1 MSVALGE
8 SMRISVYVKQREAR
22 HVAFRT
28 DMGGTGYANGYAYFN
43 LTTGAVASISGSITA
58 ATIEAIG
65 SAGWYRITATA
76 AGNLT
81 VSGANWG
88 ILLCN
93 PAGQAFYQGD
103 NASGIYVWGAQLH
116 NAAADSTYL
125 STESG
130 VAEYR
135 GMNGRRVLNMDAA
148 RYMVSSGTVAE
159 AAGTIFLVFRPHS
172 LAHTDYHTQLIYDS
186 NSNYR
191 INYNTNDLSAVDWTT
206 GGAGDTLLLTD
217 QVVAGANI
225 FEFWYDASSGNARIN
240 GATTITDSS
249 VSAANTLDAVNIGWN
264 RSTLFCAADFCE
276 IMIFDRA
283 LTSTERGAIYNYLY
297 AKWIAQEIQA
307 LIPIYLF
314 EAWFGGT
321 ALRYWSGDGDLV
333 WDGETW
339 LGNGVFMGL
348 SSLRENEQLEADG
361 LDVILAGV
369 PAEIVS
375 LVLTYAQHNAAG
387 KVYLGFMQPGRAV
400 IDDPIVL
407 FSGTLDVPKISDG
420 PTQLTISLT
429 YESTL
434 ILLKEAKDL
443 RYTDAQQKQ
452 MFPGDKGFEFVEQID
467 QWSAYWGKTKA
478 QIEAEKKQKKKKK
491 SSK

>member
-1 MSVALGE
+1 
-8 SMRISVYVKQREAR
+8 
-22 HVAFRT
+22 
-28 DMGGTGYANGYAYFN
+28 
-43 LTTGAVASISGSITA
+43 
-58 ATIEAIG
+58 
-65 SAGWYRITATA
+65 
-76 AGNLT
+76 
-81 VSGANWG
+81 
-88 ILLCN
+88 
-93 PAGQAFYQGD
+93 
-103 NASGIYVWGAQLH
+103 
-116 NAAADSTYL
+116 
-125 STESG
+125 
-130 VAEYR
+130 
-135 GMNGRRVLNMDAA
+135 
-148 RYMVSSGTVAE
+148 
-159 AAGTIFLVFRPHS
+159 
-172 LAHTDYHTQLIYDS
+172 
-186 NSNYR
+186 
-191 INYNTNDLSAVDWTT
+191 
-206 GGAGDTLLLTD
+206 
-217 QVVAGANI
+217 
-225 FEFWYDASSGNARIN
+225 
-240 GATTITDSS
+240 
-249 VSAANTLDAVNIGWN
+249 
-264 RSTLFCAADFCE
+264 
-276 IMIFDRA
+276 MIFDRA

-333 WDGETW
+333 WGGYTW

-375 LVLTYAQHNAAG
+375 LVLIYAQHNAAG
-387 KVYLGFMQPGRAV
+387 KVYLGFMQPGRTV
-400 IDDPIVL
+400 IADPIVL

-452 MFPGDKGFEFVEQID
+452 MFAGDKGFEFVEQID

-478 QIEAEKKQKKKKK
+478 QIEAEKKQKKKK